1 MSATTILVKMEDL
14 VPTQKALTHVRVPL
28 VGRGHNAEQVLV
40 ISKTTPV
47 SCHKSALTFV
57 V

>member
-1 MSATTILVKMEDL
+1 MSATTTLVKMEDL
-14 VPTQKALTHVRVPL
+14 VPTQKALTHVRVLL
-28 VGRGHNAEQVLV
+28 VGRGHNAKQV